1 MRRGGLAPDRF
12 IESGAAPETVDAG
25 ELGEDKQIDRGLVEL
40 DGKPLPHPAAMIGP
54 VGEFAGRNQKS
65 HARLLDGANVNRAS
79 AILPVARMPYSV
91 KIMPSKITPSK
102 PIRSNRSKSRG
113 EGAQRVVAVVAY
125 DGVSA
130 FELGLTLEVFGLSKM
145 GPDWY
150 RVVVCSER
158 PGQPLAANNGLKVI
172 ADAGMGALARADTII
187 VPGSRDIVESPSVA
201 LLDALRRAHRRG
213 ARVASICAGAF
224 ILAAAGLLDGRR
236 ATTHWAQTEAL
247 SRRYPR
253 VQVDANVLYVDDGDI
268 MTSAGRAAGLDL
280 CLHIVRSDHGTEIAN
295 HVARRLVIAPHREGG
310 QAQYIR
316 QPVPPIEGDALAAV
330 FDWAQRHLDR
340 ELTISSLAA
349 KARMSRRTFIRRF
362 EDATG
367 MSPGEWVV
375 QTRVAKARELL
386 EATQIPIEGVAT
398 ETGFGSADAMRHHFR
413 LRLGTSPAH
422 YRAAF
427 RAPAN

>member
-1 MRRGGLAPDRF
+1 
-12 IESGAAPETVDAG
+12 
-25 ELGEDKQIDRGLVEL
+25 
-40 DGKPLPHPAAMIGP
+40 
-54 VGEFAGRNQKS
+54 
-65 HARLLDGANVNRAS
+65 
-79 AILPVARMPYSV
+79 MPYSV
-91 KIMPSKITPSK
+91 KIMPSG
-102 PIRSNRSKSRG
+102 SNSRKSR
-113 EGAQRVVAVVAY
+113 EGAQRVVAVLAY

-130 FELGLTLEVFGLSKM
+130 FELGLALEVFGLSRM

-150 RVVVCSER
+150 RVVVCCER
-158 PGQPLAANNGLKVI
+158 PGQPLMASNGLKVI
-172 ADAGMGALARADTII
+172 ADAGLSALTRAHTII
-187 VPGSRDIVESPSVA
+187 VPGSRDIVEPSVA

-213 ARVASICAGAF
+213 ARVASICAAAF

-236 ATTHWAQTEAL
+236 ATTHWAHTEKL

-268 MTSAGRAAGLDL
+268 MSSAGRAAGLDL

-295 HVARRLVIAPHREGG
+295 QVARRLVIAPHREGG

-316 QPVPPIEGDALAAV
+316 QPVPRVEGDALADV
-330 FDWAQRHLDR
+330 FAWAQRHLDR
-340 ELTISSLAA
+340 DLTISSLAT

-375 QTRVAKARELL
+375 QTRIAKARELL

-413 LRLGTSPAH
+413 LRLGTSPAN

-427 RAPAN
+427 RAPVN

>member
-1 MRRGGLAPDRF
+1 M
-12 IESGAAPETVDAG
+12 
-25 ELGEDKQIDRGLVEL
+25 
-40 DGKPLPHPAAMIGP
+40 
-54 VGEFAGRNQKS
+54 
-65 HARLLDGANVNRAS
+65 
-79 AILPVARMPYSV
+79 PVARMPYIV
-91 KIMPSKITPSK
+91 NIMPREIMSGSST
-102 PIRSNRSKSRG
+102 RSRRSKSRG
-113 EGAQRVVAVVAY
+113 TGAQRVVAVLAY

-130 FELGLTLEVFGLSKM
+130 FELGLTLEVFGLSRM
-145 GPDWY
+145 GTDWY

-172 ADAGMGALARADTII
+172 ADAGLGALARADTII
-187 VPGSRDIVESPSVA
+187 VPGSRDIVDSSPA

-236 ATTHWAQTEAL
+236 ATTHWAHTDAL

-268 MTSAGRAAGLDL
+268 MTAAGRAAGLDL

-295 HVARRLVIAPHREGG
+295 QVARRLVIAPHREGG

-316 QPVPPIEGDALAAV
+316 QPVPPVEGDALAVV

-340 ELTISSLAA
+340 DLTISSLAA

-386 EATQIPIEGVAT
+386 EATRIPIEGVAT

-413 LRLGTSPAH
+413 LRLGTSPAN

-427 RAPAN
+427 RAPIN

>member
-1 MRRGGLAPDRF
+1 
-12 IESGAAPETVDAG
+12 
-25 ELGEDKQIDRGLVEL
+25 
-40 DGKPLPHPAAMIGP
+40 
-54 VGEFAGRNQKS
+54 
-65 HARLLDGANVNRAS
+65 
-79 AILPVARMPYSV
+79 MPCSV
-91 KIMPSKITPSK
+91 KIMPSRVKSSK
-102 PIRSNRSKSRG
+102 PGKSNRRKPSS

-130 FELGLTLEVFGLSKM
+130 FELGLTLEVFGLSRM
-145 GPDWY
+145 GQDWY

-172 ADAGMGALARADTII
+172 ADAGLGALARADTII
-187 VPGSRDIVESPSVA
+187 VPGSRDIVEASPA

-236 ATTHWAQTEAL
+236 ATTHWAHTEAL
-247 SRRYPR
+247 ARRYPR

-268 MTSAGRAAGLDL
+268 MTAAGRAAGLDL

-295 HVARRLVIAPHREGG
+295 RVARRLVIAPHREGG

-316 QPVPPIEGDALAAV
+316 QPVPPIEGDALASV
-330 FDWAQRHLDR
+330 FGWAQHHLDR
-340 ELTISSLAA
+340 DLTISTLAE

-386 EATQIPIEGVAT
+386 EATQIPVEGVAT

-413 LRLGTSPAH
+413 LRLGTSPAN

>member
-1 MRRGGLAPDRF
+1 
-12 IESGAAPETVDAG
+12 
-25 ELGEDKQIDRGLVEL
+25 
-40 DGKPLPHPAAMIGP
+40 
-54 VGEFAGRNQKS
+54 
-65 HARLLDGANVNRAS
+65 
-79 AILPVARMPYSV
+79 MPYSV
-91 KIMPSKITPSK
+91 KIMPSRNLPVLSV
-102 PIRSNRSKSRG
+102 RSEPGKTRAK
-113 EGAQRVVAVVAY
+113 GAQRVVAVLAY

-130 FELGLTLEVFGLSKM
+130 FEIGLALEIFDLPNM

-158 PGQPLAANNGLKVI
+158 PGQPLTANDGLKVI
-172 ADAGMGALARADTII
+172 ADVGLDALARAHTII
-187 VPGSRDIVESPSVA
+187 VPGSRDIVEAPSDA
-201 LLDALRRAHRRG
+201 LLEALRHAHRRG
-213 ARVASICAGAF
+213 ARVASICAAAF

-236 ATTHWAQTEAL
+236 ATTHWALTEKL
-247 SRRYPR
+247 SRLYPR
-253 VQVDANVLYVDDGDI
+253 VQVDADVLYVDNGDI
-268 MTSAGRAAGLDL
+268 MSSAGRAAGLDL
-280 CLHIVRSDHGTEIAN
+280 CLHIVRSDHGAEIAN
-295 HVARRLVIAPHREGG
+295 QVARRLVIAPHREGG

-316 QPVPPIEGDALAAV
+316 QPVPKIESDALATV
-330 FDWAQRHLDR
+330 FAWAQRHLDR
-340 ELTISSLAA
+340 DLTISSLAA

-413 LRLGTSPAH
+413 QRLGTSPAH

>member
-1 MRRGGLAPDRF
+1 
-12 IESGAAPETVDAG
+12 
-25 ELGEDKQIDRGLVEL
+25 
-40 DGKPLPHPAAMIGP
+40 
-54 VGEFAGRNQKS
+54 
-65 HARLLDGANVNRAS
+65 
-79 AILPVARMPYSV
+79 MPYIV
-91 KIMPSKITPSK
+91 KIMPRKIVPDRTTSKS
-102 PIRSNRSKSRG
+102 PIRSSRG
-113 EGAQRVVAVVAY
+113 KPRAEGTRVVAVVAY

-130 FELGLTLEVFGLSKM
+130 FELGLALEVFGLSRM
-145 GPDWY
+145 GADWY

-158 PGQPLAANNGLKVI
+158 PGRPLTANNGLKVI
-172 ADAGMGALARADTII
+172 ADAGLTALARADTII
-187 VPGSRDIVESPSVA
+187 VPGSRDIVEASPA

-236 ATTHWAQTEAL
+236 ATTHWAHTHEL
-247 SRRYPR
+247 SRRHPR

-268 MTSAGRAAGLDL
+268 MTAAGRAAGLDL
-280 CLHIVRSDHGTEIAN
+280 CLHIVRSDHGTDVAN
-295 HVARRLVIAPHREGG
+295 QVARRLVIAPHREGG

-316 QPVPPIEGDALAAV
+316 QPVPPVEGDALAAV

-340 ELTISSLAA
+340 DLTISNLAA

-386 EATQIPIEGVAT
+386 EATRIPIEGVAT

-413 LRLGTSPAH
+413 LRLGTSPAN

-427 RAPAN
+427 RVPVN

>member
-1 MRRGGLAPDRF
+1 M
-12 IESGAAPETVDAG
+12 
-25 ELGEDKQIDRGLVEL
+25 
-40 DGKPLPHPAAMIGP
+40 
-54 VGEFAGRNQKS
+54 
-65 HARLLDGANVNRAS
+65 
-79 AILPVARMPYSV
+79 PVARMPYTV
-91 KIMPSKITPSK
+91 KIMPSKIVPGST
-102 PIRSNRSKSRG
+102 IRSNRSKSR
-113 EGAQRVVAVVAY
+113 ATNAPRVVAVLAY

-130 FELGLTLEVFGLSKM
+130 FELGLTLEVFGLSNM

-158 PGQPLAANNGLKVI
+158 PGQPLTANNGLKI
-172 ADAGMGALARADTII
+172 LADAGMGALARADTII
-187 VPGSRDIVESPSVA
+187 VPGSREIVESPSLA
-201 LLDALRRAHRRG
+201 MLDALRRAHRRG
-213 ARVASICAGAF
+213 ARVASICTGAF

-236 ATTHWAQTEAL
+236 ATAHWAQTETL

-268 MTSAGRAAGLDL
+268 LTSAGRAAGLDL
-280 CLHIVRSDHGTEIAN
+280 CLHIVRSDHGTEVAN

-316 QPVPPIEGDALAAV
+316 QPVPPIEGDALASV
-330 FDWAQRHLDR
+330 FTWAQRHLDR

-386 EATQIPIEGVAT
+386 EATRIPIEGVAT

-413 LRLGTSPAH
+413 LRLGTSPAN

-427 RAPAN
+427 RAPIN

>member
-1 MRRGGLAPDRF
+1 ML
-12 IESGAAPETVDAG
+12 S
-25 ELGEDKQIDRGLVEL
+25 
-40 DGKPLPHPAAMIGP
+40 
-54 VGEFAGRNQKS
+54 
-65 HARLLDGANVNRAS
+65 
-79 AILPVARMPYSV
+79 SV
-91 KIMPSKITPSK
+91 KIMPSKITPT

-113 EGAQRVVAVVAY
+113 EATQRVVAVVAY

-130 FELGLTLEVFGLSKM
+130 FELGLTLEVFGLSRM

-158 PGQPLAANNGLKVI
+158 PGQPLTANNGLKVI
-172 ADAGMGALARADTII
+172 ADAGLGALARADTII
-187 VPGSRDIVESPSVA
+187 VPGSRDIVEVSPV

-236 ATTHWAQTEAL
+236 ATTHWAHTEAL
-247 SRRYPR
+247 ARRYPR

-330 FDWAQRHLDR
+330 FAWAQRHLDR
-340 ELTISSLAA
+340 DLTISTLAA

-386 EATQIPIEGVAT
+386 EATRIPIEGVAT

>member
-1 MRRGGLAPDRF
+1 
-12 IESGAAPETVDAG
+12 
-25 ELGEDKQIDRGLVEL
+25 
-40 DGKPLPHPAAMIGP
+40 
-54 VGEFAGRNQKS
+54 
-65 HARLLDGANVNRAS
+65 
-79 AILPVARMPYSV
+79 MPYIV
-91 KIMPSKITPSK
+91 KIMPSKIVP
-102 PIRSNRSKSRG
+102 SRG
-113 EGAQRVVAVVAY
+113 NPNPPIKPSRSQSRGKNASHVVAVVAY

-130 FELGLTLEVFGLSKM
+130 FELGFTLEVFGLSQM

-150 RVVVCSER
+150 RVVVCAER
-158 PGQPLAANNGLKVI
+158 PGQPLKANEGLKVI
-172 ADAGMGALARADTII
+172 ADTGLSALARADTII
-187 VPGSRDIVESPSVA
+187 VPGSREIVEASPV
-201 LLDALRRAHRRG
+201 LLDALKREHRRG

-236 ATTHWAQTEAL
+236 ATAHWAHTDTL

-280 CLHIVRSDHGTEIAN
+280 CLHIVRRDHGAEVAN
-295 HVARRLVIAPHREGG
+295 QVARRLVIAPHREGG

-316 QPVPPIEGDALAAV
+316 QPVPPIEGDALAVV
-330 FDWAQRHLDR
+330 FEWAQRHLDR
-340 ELTISSLAA
+340 DLTISSLAA

-386 EATQIPIEGVAT
+386 EATKIPIESVAT

-413 LRLGTSPAH
+413 LRLGTSPAN

-427 RAPAN
+427 RVPLN

>member
-1 MRRGGLAPDRF
+1 
-12 IESGAAPETVDAG
+12 
-25 ELGEDKQIDRGLVEL
+25 
-40 DGKPLPHPAAMIGP
+40 
-54 VGEFAGRNQKS
+54 
-65 HARLLDGANVNRAS
+65 
-79 AILPVARMPYSV
+79 MPYSV
-91 KIMPSKITPSK
+91 KIMPSEITPGL
-102 PIRSNRSKSRG
+102 PARSNRRKPRS
-113 EGAQRVVAVVAY
+113 EGAQHVVAVLAY

-130 FELGLTLEVFGLSKM
+130 FELGLAIEVFGLSNM
-145 GPDWY
+145 GTDWY

-158 PGQPLAANNGLKVI
+158 PGQKLAANDGLKLV
-172 ADAGMGALARADTII
+172 ADAGLGALARADTII
-187 VPGSRDIVESPSVA
+187 VPGSRKIIEAPPVA

-236 ATTHWAQTEAL
+236 ATTHWAHTEAL
-247 SRRYPR
+247 ARRYPR

-280 CLHIVRSDHGTEIAN
+280 CLHIVRSDHGAEIAN

-330 FDWAQRHLDR
+330 FGWAQRHLDR
-340 ELTISSLAA
+340 DLTISSLAA
-349 KARMSRRTFIRRF
+349 RARMSRRTFIRRF